1 MSAMHLQEMEA
12 QSIEQASAKAKQDA
26 DLRRRQL
33 EPRGRGRP
41 RTEDVDAELAQLAKW
56 RPDGT
61 IDDSLFDTSPR
72 DERECAFGV
81 WLWGDPRVWH
91 GTRTLDHL

>member
-1 MSAMHLQEMEA
+1 MSAMHLQELEV

-72 DERECAFGV
+72 DERECACGV
-81 WLWGDPRVWH
+81 WVWGIGMS
-91 GTRTLDHL
+91 GTSTSVCL